1 MRDFFIDWAEKLLTV
16 LIAFMVL
23 AVVIAGFGAM
33 FAPQGGFFQG
43 LGILI
48 GGTLYV
54 IVMGGVMYLVFGIY
68 RNTQKTNELLADLL
82 RK

>member
-16 LIAFMVL
+16 LIGFMMLVVL
-23 AVVIAGFGAM
+23 IAGFGAM
-33 FAPQGGFFQG
+33 FAAQGGFFQG

-68 RNTQKTNELLADLL
+68 RNTQQTNLLLTELL